1 MLDTPEGRASLRASG
16 FDLDGALRRSAA
28 AQTGASLAATSSGE
42 PASAAL
48 FATHSPARRVVE
60 AAGGDPRK
68 QIDAMRAILDD
79 VVAHL
84 RVLHEAAEGR
94 DDVLKTAA
102 KTRGNARA
110 DSVAVDAAVDSAPGG
125 EGFASSGAYALD
137 SIDRNRA
144 LDMLRAV
151 EAREIA
157 IRRKWGL
164 RGADRGLVSADGATL
179 ASSSSYA
186 DSMTAPSSPHADVVA
201 RARSSIREIEA
212 DTAHVSRRISADVRS
227 LRYAGA
233 AALEATTD
241 ADAVARVWEARSRY
255 VQWRAAADDAV
266 SVRDGEGDAFDPSE
280 VNEEVAERLLDGLL
294 TDVAIELTGACD
306 DATAAVLRQEF
317 TSSAEREAEDVSA
330 GGYDAGSNLID
341 DDVVGA
347 AVERAYLRGGGWKP
361 DE

>member
-60 AAGGDPRK
+60 AADGDPRK

-102 KTRGNARA
+102 VFKTRGNARA
-110 DSVAVDAAVDSAPGG
+110 ESVAVDAAVDSAPGG

-164 RGADRGLVSADGATL
+164 RGADPSGLVSADGATL

-186 DSMTAPSSPHADVVA
+186 NIESPHADVVA

-227 LRYAGA
+227 LRF
-233 AALEATTD
+233 LNRKEATTD

-255 VQWRAAADDAV
+255 VRWRSVTDDAV
-266 SVRDGEGDAFDPSE
+266 SVLDGEGDAFDPSE

-347 AVERAYLRGGGWKP
+347 AVERAYIRGGGWKP